1 VEKKKEPTE
10 VSFVDGRRS
19 LNINIFLKQFRK
31 PNEVIIKA
39 LKEGDKEILSIE
51 KLQNM
56 IKFAPEKMELEGI
69 ASYTGDPARLA
80 NVDRYFKL
88 LSELPNYTL
97 RIKAMIAK
105 ENFEEEMGTLRP
117 ALNDIVKACKV
128 D

>member
-1 VEKKKEPTE
+1 MI
-10 VSFVDGRRS
+10 SW
-19 LNINIFLKQFRK
+19 LYQ
-31 PNEVIIKA
+31 IITLLFTFPA
-39 LKEGDKEILSIE
+39 IE

-80 NVDRYFKL
+80 NVDQYFKL

-105 ENFEEEMGTLRP
+105 ENFEEEMGTLKP
-117 ALNDIVKACKV
+117 ALNDIVKACKGIGAIV
-128 D
+128 II